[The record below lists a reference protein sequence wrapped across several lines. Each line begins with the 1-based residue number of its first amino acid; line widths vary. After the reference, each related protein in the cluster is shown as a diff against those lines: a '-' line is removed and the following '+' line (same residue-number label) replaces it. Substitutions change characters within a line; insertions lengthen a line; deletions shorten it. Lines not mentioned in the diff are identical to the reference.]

1 MTGQDPWG
9 TLPVARTVLAVA
21 RTVPCTARLLDVA
34 ELFRGDERVAVDFTV
49 NAGSRF
55 GAGITGMLHDAGVER
70 LVPWNHAVAPEGEF
84 DLALVANP
92 KGELH
97 RLPVPMLFMPHGAG
111 HNRLVGTLPGS
122 LSVASGLARSQ
133 LEHRGRTLPAR
144 LALSHPEQVE
154 RLRASYPEAAGRA
167 VVVGDPSYDR
177 MLANLERREHFRR
190 ALGATGGRRLVVVTS
205 TWHHDSLLGRHGRRL
220 VSALLSQLP
229 HDEYQVALIAHP
241 NIWYRYSPAQLRRW
255 LAPEL
260 EAGLRLVPPL
270 EGWRATLVAADVV
283 VGDHGSVSYYAAALG
298 RPVLLAT
305 FGDTLIAPDSP
316 LAEFGRATPR
326 LDPDGDLR
334 AQLATAEREG
344 GSLTAA
350 DLLIQ
355 HPGGSAGRMRRL
367 LYEMLRLDPPPVP
380 APEPP
385 PLRTPESYTE
395 EPERFA
401 VEATVDGDG
410 VRVRRFAPL
419 AAGTG
424 DAERFEVVAAERLH
438 PATAASPD
446 IAVRSHA
453 SESEPPEEWIVRTL
467 RRFPGCGLAAA
478 SLSGS
483 RALLRLR
490 DGRALELDAPGT
502 DLFVAA
508 TAVYAWA
515 VDGRP
520 LPALAAGVP
529 VHIGARRTVIRGTP
543 PPMIFAG
550 LPPIPPPRDHGTTR
564 RTDRDPATAESPGAR
579 TSGPGDGYL

>member
-1 MTGQDPWG
+1 MGAQDPWG
-9 TLPVARTVLAVA
+9 TLPVERTVLAVA

-55 GAGITGMLHDAGVER
+55 GAGIAGMLRDAGVER
-70 LVPWNHAVAPEGEF
+70 LVPWEHAAASGSGF

-97 RLPVPMLFMPHGAG
+97 RLGAPMLFMPHGAG

-144 LALSHPEQVE
+144 LALSHTEQVA
-154 RLRASYPEAAGRA
+154 RLRASYPEAAERA

-177 MLANLERREHFRR
+177 MLASAERREHYRR
-190 ALGATGGRRLVVVTS
+190 ALGATQGRRLVVVTS

-220 VSALLSQLP
+220 LGALLAQLP
-229 HDEYQVALIAHP
+229 HDEYRVALIAHP
-241 NIWYRYSPAQLRRW
+241 NVWYRYSPAQLRRW

-260 EAGLRLVPPL
+260 AAGLRLVPPL

-305 FGDTLIAPDSP
+305 FGDALIAPDSP

-326 LDPDGDLR
+326 LDPGGDLR
-334 AQLATAEREG
+334 AQLAAAERDG
-344 GSLTAA
+344 GSLAAA

-355 HPGGSAGRMRRL
+355 HPGGSGGRMRRL
-367 LYEMLRLDPPPVP
+367 MYGMLRLSPPRTA

-385 PLRTPESYTE
+385 PLPVPAPHAE

-401 VEATVDGDG
+401 VEADVTADG
-410 VRVRRFAPL
+410 VRVRRFATLDP
-419 AAGTG
+419 GVG
-424 DAERFEVVAAERLH
+424 DAERFEVVAAELLH
-438 PATAASPD
+438 SATAASPD
-446 IAVRSHA
+446 IAVRSHT
-453 SESEPPEEWIVRTL
+453 SETESPAAWIVRTL

-478 SLSGS
+478 SLGGP

-490 DGRALELDAPGT
+490 DGRAVEVELSGT

-508 TAVYAWA
+508 AAVYAWA

-520 LPALAAGVP
+520 LRALAAGVP
-529 VHIGARRTVIRGTP
+529 VRVGTRETVIRGTP
-543 PPMIFAG
+543 P
-550 LPPIPPPRDHGTTR
+550 R
-564 RTDRDPATAESPGAR
+564 
-579 TSGPGDGYL
+579 